1 MVILDVGNL
10 KFFYIWGNLFYD
22 GFNIVIGVF
31 GINELIVV
39 DNVIY
44 YIVGL
49 FVRVWGSNNKVFY
62 NLVVLSVLLG
72 IIVMW
77 LYCLNFY
84 FLRLFMKWLYWG
96 FWVDCELCNN
106 FVDFNL
112 WLYVLKVFFWE

>member
-1 MVILDVGNL
+1 M

-72 IIVMW
+72 IIVM
-77 LYCLNFY
+77 
-84 FLRLFMKWLYWG
+84 
-96 FWVDCELCNN
+96 
-106 FVDFNL
+106 
-112 WLYVLKVFFWE
+112 